1 MSIPSVL
8 QTNAQNENQA
18 VRVYSNILEVDS
30 FTQIPNQF
38 GKARFVIP
46 KKGTALSPDGALVFR
61 AKWSGH
67 NQAQNRSATFPR
79 IGGMLTCLENARF
92 FMDGKLLSETKKVGH
107 RLGVDKC
114 FSDYEAQCDRDWETY
129 HLFLGM

>member
-38 GKARFVIP
+38 GK
-46 KKGTALSPDGALVFR
+46 
-61 AKWSGH
+61 
-67 NQAQNRSATFPR
+67 
-79 IGGMLTCLENARF
+79 
-92 FMDGKLLSETKKVGH
+92 
-107 RLGVDKC
+107 
-114 FSDYEAQCDRDWETY
+114 DRDWET
-129 HLFLGM
+129 HLYND